1 MIRHTGMLSVVKGL
15 PVLLA
20 LLLPAPA
27 TRAGE
32 LPLFDAH
39 LHYSAEDA
47 AQYSA
52 ADILSILDRN
62 GVTRAVVTSTPPQQ
76 ALSLY
81 RQAPARIVPFLGVYR
96 KPDDKQDWHRDATL
110 PARVE
115 AQLAAGPWA
124 GIGELHLFASE
135 RHSPV
140 FRRLAKLAEQHDV
153 PLLLHGDPAVIDS
166 LYEHTPGVT
175 VIWAHGGTYPWP
187 PLIRDYL
194 QRYPK
199 LHADLSVRD
208 GRIAPDG
215 VLDPAWTP
223 LLLEFGD
230 RLLIGVDTYSTRRWQ
245 QFDHVAGGIR
255 HWLAQL
261 PDEVAERIAHR
272 NATSLFATTG
282 PR

>member
-1 MIRHTGMLSVVKGL
+1 
-15 PVLLA
+15 
-20 LLLPAPA
+20 
-27 TRAGE
+27 
-32 LPLFDAH
+32 
-39 LHYSAEDA
+39 
-47 AQYSA
+47 
-52 ADILSILDRN
+52 
-62 GVTRAVVTSTPPQQ
+62 
-76 ALSLY
+76 
-81 RQAPARIVPFLGVYR
+81 
-96 KPDDKQDWHRDATL
+96 
-110 PARVE
+110 
-115 AQLAAGPWA
+115 
-124 GIGELHLFASE
+124 
-135 RHSPV
+135 
-140 FRRLAKLAEQHDV
+140 
-153 PLLLHGDPAVIDS
+153 VIDS

-255 HWLAQL
+255 DWLAQL
-261 PDEVAERIAHR
+261 PEEVAERIAHR
-272 NATSLFATTG
+272 NAASLFATTG
-282 PR
+282 LR